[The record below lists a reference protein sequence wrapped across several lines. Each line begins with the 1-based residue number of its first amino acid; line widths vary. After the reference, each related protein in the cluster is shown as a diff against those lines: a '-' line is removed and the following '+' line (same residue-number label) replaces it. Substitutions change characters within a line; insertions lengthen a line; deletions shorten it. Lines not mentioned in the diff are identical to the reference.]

1 MTSNPKKYF
10 RLLAI
15 SPSAS
20 GFGFIVLEGTD
31 TLADW
36 GTKGARKD
44 KNKCCISHA
53 EKLIRKY
60 EPNALVLYDHAINPR
75 RSERIRTLN
84 SGFVDLARTH
94 KLKVKL
100 FPRAEV
106 DHVFFPQGG
115 ATKYK
120 IAKLIAERVSDELA
134 AMLPPERRAWNPEHR
149 RMDIFD
155 AFALAVTFRRCV
167 D

>member
-1 MTSNPKKYF
+1 MTQNPNKYF

-20 GFGFIVLEGTD
+20 GFGFIVLEGID

-36 GTKGARKD
+36 GSKGARKD
-44 KNKCCISHA
+44 KNKRCLSQA
-53 EKLIRKY
+53 DKLIRKY
-60 EPNALVLYDHAINPR
+60 EPNAVVLYDHAINPR

-100 FPRAEV
+100 FPQSEV
-106 DHVFFPQGG
+106 HQVFFPQGG

-120 IAKLIAERVSDELA
+120 IAKLIAQRAPEELA
-134 AMLPPERRAWNPEHR
+134 AMLPPERRAWNSEDR
-149 RMDIFD
+149 RMDTFD
-155 AFALAVTFRRCV
+155 AFALAVTFRRSV
-167 D
+167 G